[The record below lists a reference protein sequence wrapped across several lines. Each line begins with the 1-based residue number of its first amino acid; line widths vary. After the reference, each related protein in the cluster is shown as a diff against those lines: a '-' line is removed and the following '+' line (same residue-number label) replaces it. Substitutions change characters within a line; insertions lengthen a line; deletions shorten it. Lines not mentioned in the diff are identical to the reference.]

1 MKTNEKLGFK
11 ILNKLPHS
19 TLPSLH
25 RIWSKLSRAFE
36 KKSLHRGPATQRLLA
51 LHFHDEVE
59 K

>member
-11 ILNKLPHS
+11 ILTELPHN
-19 TLPSLH
+19 TLPSFH

-36 KKSLHRGPATQRLLA
+36 KKPLHRGPATQPLLA
-51 LHFHDEVE
+51 LRFHNETE